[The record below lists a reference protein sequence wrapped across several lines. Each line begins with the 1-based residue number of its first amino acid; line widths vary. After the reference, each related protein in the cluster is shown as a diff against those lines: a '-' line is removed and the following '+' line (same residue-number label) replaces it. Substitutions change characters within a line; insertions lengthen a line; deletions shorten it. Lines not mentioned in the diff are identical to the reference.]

1 MVGSADADIT
11 VQLAE
16 KHHPTDNYVQYL
28 RTKLNN
34 QFPGDTFYTLPVDM
48 VTQILNFGLP
58 APIDIQVIGN
68 NLQCNREFI
77 NRLLKDISYVPVTA
91 DLHIQQPFNNP
102 HFLVDV
108 NRSKAQ
114 DIGLTQRDVTG
125 SLLVA
130 NARGSPVLAIVARS
144 PSGPATVTPVSPLY
158 RPNP

>member
-1 MVGSADADIT
+1 
-11 VQLAE
+11 
-16 KHHPTDNYVQYL
+16 
-28 RTKLNN
+28 
-34 QFPGDTFYTLPVDM
+34 M

-68 NLQCNREFI
+68 NVQGNREFI
-77 NRLLKDISYVPVTA
+77 NRLLKDISYVPGTA

-114 DIGLTQRDVTG
+114 DIGLTQRDVAG

-130 NARGSPVLAIVARS
+130 TSGSFQTSP
-144 PSGPATVTPVSPLY
+144 PSGSIQEMVSVTILRRNPRNMICSLSATWKTFP
-158 RPNP
+158 

>member
-1 MVGSADADIT
+1 
-11 VQLAE
+11 
-16 KHHPTDNYVQYL
+16 
-28 RTKLNN
+28 
-34 QFPGDTFYTLPVDM
+34 M

-68 NLQCNREFI
+68 NLQGNREFI
-77 NRLLKDISYVPVTA
+77 DRLLKDISYVPGTA

-114 DIGLTQRDVTG
+114 DIGLTQRDVAG

-130 NARGSPVLAIVARS
+130 TSGSFQTSPTYWLDPKKRCQLQHRRPDPAIYSAVPRRSGKHPSDHDQRGDHHQLPARTFR
-144 PSGPATVTPVSPLY
+144 
-158 RPNP
+158 